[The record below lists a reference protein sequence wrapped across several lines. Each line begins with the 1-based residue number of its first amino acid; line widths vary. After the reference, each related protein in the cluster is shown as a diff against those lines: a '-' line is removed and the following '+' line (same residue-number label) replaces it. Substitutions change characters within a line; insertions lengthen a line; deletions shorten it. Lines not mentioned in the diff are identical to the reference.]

1 MIANAGT
8 RKPQASS
15 RKRNDKFLSM
25 LPEIQKQAAFA
36 FRGLTV
42 EAREELVQ
50 EVVATAYQLFY
61 KLAQRGKTGLAYATP
76 LAKFAVGHVRSGRRI
91 GSQRNMQDVTSPC
104 GCASNGVLIK
114 RLDRFNRR
122 RAEWREFLVEDRSA
136 GPAETAVA
144 RIDWAAWLRSLSWR
158 QRAIASALASGET
171 TGAAARRFRLTPAR
185 ISQLRTWFR
194 QHWERFHGQESG
206 HKSHL
211 DGRSRGALDCAVHH
225 DPLG

>member
-15 RKRNDKFLSM
+15 RTGNDRFLSM

-61 KLAQRGKTGLAYATP
+61 KLAQRGKTSLAYATP

-91 GSQRNMQDVTSPC
+91 GSRRNMQHVTSPC
-104 GCASNGVLIK
+104 GCARNGVLTK
-114 RLDRFNRR
+114 QLDGFNHRR
-122 RAEWREFLVEDRSA
+122 GEWREFLVEDRSA
-136 GPAETAVA
+136 GPAETAAA
-144 RIDWAAWLRSLSWR
+144 RIDWAAWLHSLPR
-158 QRAIASALASGET
+158 HRRALACLLASGET
-171 TGAAARRFRLTPAR
+171 TGSAARKFRISAAR
-185 ISQLRTWFR
+185 ISQLRAWFR
-194 QHWERFHGQESG
+194 DNWEQFHGGTPDNQPCVTTAC
-206 HKSHL
+206 
-211 DGRSRGALDCAVHH
+211 RY
-225 DPLG
+225 